1 MFLFLCSLLVLFTSF
16 WIIIKWRRV
25 KTFWLDRGVPHYPPH
40 PIVGSLTFLQRE
52 NPVSFE
58 QSDKSVFIY
67 CSICGILWL
76 PKQVVPIKNIVASYD
91 WQEYIKLAKNCCQS
105 DFIGYMF
112 CWQSSIY
119 TNKYV
124 YTFICFSLNAFQIHY
139 VQYTRFSGTA
149 RPIQIIFH
157 WHITDDMRGKCI
169 HFFLD

>member
-67 CSICGILWL
+67 FSICGILWL

-91 WQEYIKLAKNCCQS
+91 CR
-105 DFIGYMF
+105 
-112 CWQSSIY
+112 SILNQLK
-119 TNKYV
+119 TVVKV
-124 YTFICFSLNAFQIHY
+124 ILLGICFVGSLQSMQINTCILSYAFHLMHSRYITCSIHGSLERLD
-139 VQYTRFSGTA
+139 RF
-149 RPIQIIFH
+149 R
-157 WHITDDMRGKCI
+157 
-169 HFFLD
+169 